1 MPKKVLIVEDQPDS
15 RRLLEDIL
23 NHFSE
28 QGATV
33 ISVRDG
39 LEALETIQR
48 EKPDLILLDIML
60 PGMSGYD
67 LCEKIKSNPE
77 TASTYIV
84 VISAKHQLED
94 RKEAIKRGADDYLV
108 KPFDVQVLLGQVR
121 KALGI
126 THPSTSPSPDTDKS
140 KKSARSLFII

>member
-23 NHFSE
+23 HHFSN

-33 ISVRDG
+33 ISARDG

-67 LCEKIKSNPE
+67 LCEKIKTNPE
-77 TASTYIV
+77 TANAHIII
-84 VISAKHQLED
+84 ISAKYQLED

-108 KPFDVQVLLGQVR
+108 KPYDVQALLKQVQKVLD
-121 KALGI
+121 I
-126 THPSTSPSPDTDKS
+126 TASSTSPDEDQNPSNPQQH
-140 KKSARSLFII
+140 FIV